1 MRNDRNASKSII
13 SRKSFLCTATLSA
26 LGLIAGIAEPP
37 SAFANE
43 GGIPQ
48 HANSAEFEIVPEE
61 EINRLWESALEKA
74 RQNGDEI
81 VLNKPLPESMKPVP
95 YSTISATIQAG
106 VMVGALPDVVYVLA
120 RYENKLNA
128 TRISKVYD
136 VYAYGFQSTCEHG
149 SYSHTIADG
158 GRSLVV
164 NATVTLRNTIGLA
177 QSFRLFGEFGPT
189 GGNFLKAS
197 YI

>member
-1 MRNDRNASKSII
+1 MGNDRNASKSII

-74 RQNGDEI
+74 CGQRDSD
-81 VLNKPLPESMKPVP
+81 PEKHHWTGSEL
-95 YSTISATIQAG
+95 QA
-106 VMVGALPDVVYVLA
+106 
-120 RYENKLNA
+120 
-128 TRISKVYD
+128 
-136 VYAYGFQSTCEHG
+136 
-149 SYSHTIADG
+149 
-158 GRSLVV
+158 
-164 NATVTLRNTIGLA
+164 
-177 QSFRLFGEFGPT
+177 FR
-189 GGNFLKAS
+189 
-197 YI
+197 